1 MQKEDEGLRECLA
14 QCRLLAFDVD
24 GTLTDSIKQIIL
36 CFQRTFEHAHL
47 PIPDEDAIKGTIGM
61 SLHLGVQSLLPDPT
75 DERLGAEVTQL
86 YRDTFA
92 VSKDIHGTN
101 LFPDVLETLRQLKAC
116 GYILAI
122 ASGKSK
128 VGVKR
133 VFDDIPE
140 FNELFSLVCTGDM
153 SESKPSPAMMQYIA
167 AKAEVPMDQIMGV
180 GDALLDIQMFRNAR
194 CHELG
199 VLSGVCDYYALEDAQ
214 SEFILP
220 KVTDLRAY
228 L

>member
-1 MQKEDEGLRECLA
+1 
-14 QCRLLAFDVD
+14 
-24 GTLTDSIKQIIL
+24 
-36 CFQRTFEHAHL
+36 
-47 PIPDEDAIKGTIGM
+47 
-61 SLHLGVQSLLPDPT
+61 
-75 DERLGAEVTQL
+75 
-86 YRDTFA
+86 
-92 VSKDIHGTN
+92 
-101 LFPDVLETLRQLKAC
+101 
-116 GYILAI
+116 
-122 ASGKSK
+122 
-128 VGVKR
+128 
-133 VFDDIPE
+133 
-140 FNELFSLVCTGDM
+140 
-153 SESKPSPAMMQYIA
+153 MMQYIA